1 MATKRK
7 SIIEEA
13 LLEAKS
19 LEDALKAN
27 TKEMLAAHMK
37 QEIENIVE
45 SSLKEQ
51 DEEVEELD
59 IDVEGSDEEMEEMP
73 ALEAGE
79 DSEESELMDLDVD
92 LDALAGDDAEVEL
105 DVMELPSDLDMGDEE
120 ELDLTGASDDEVI
133 AVFKKMS
140 DEDEVEV
147 VKDVDGIHLTDN
159 ETGAEYYIKEGYDQI
174 EEDEDCIH
182 EGAGCSKHMDEDEVM
197 YEIELD
203 EMHGSMM
210 GDQSADHSDYKNY
223 KGTDKGYHGHDGSS
237 HGDQG
242 EPDDYTNEGDDI
254 YEGGSKKGDQSATHS
269 DYKNYKG
276 TDKGYHGHD
285 GSSHGDQGEPDDYM
299 GETLDLDEEEAIEED
314 KLKRHQSTG
323 YQRRSG
329 AKVGSDQASPYGGV
343 SESKKRRTPKNVER
357 VSESKIM
364 KEYKE
369 LKSKNEEYKGALK
382 VFKNKLN
389 EVALFNTNLAYVNR
403 LFTEHSTT
411 KSEKMEILKRFDSA
425 ESIKESK
432 SIYKSVKSELD
443 TKSPITES
451 VENKVNK
458 TVKSSKSDLNESTA
472 YVDPQIT
479 AIKDL
484 MRKLS

>member
-1 MATKRK
+1 M
-7 SIIEEA
+7 
-13 LLEAKS
+13 
-19 LEDALKAN
+19 
-27 TKEMLAAHMK
+27 
-37 QEIENIVE
+37 
-45 SSLKEQ
+45 
-51 DEEVEELD
+51 
-59 IDVEGSDEEMEEMP
+59 EGSDEEMEEMP
-73 ALEAGE
+73 AEAGD
-79 DSEESELMDLDVD
+79 DSEESELMDLEID
-92 LDALAGDDAEVEL
+92 LDALAGDDDEEVEL
-105 DVMELPSDLDMGDEE
+105 DVPELPAELDMGDEE
-120 ELDLTGASDDEVI
+120 ELDLTGASDEEVI

-147 VKDVDGIHLTDN
+147 VKDADGIHLTDN
-159 ETGAEYYIKEGYDQI
+159 ETGAEYYIKEQHELDDVEEGYDL
-174 EEDEDCIH
+174 EEDEDGLC
-182 EGAGCSKHMDEDEVM
+182 EGCGKDSMYEDEGVM

-203 EMHGSMM
+203 EKFDHVVLGGNKDDDSKTHPGEEDYVNEKYDDVVWG
-210 GDQSADHSDYKNY
+210 GDTDDDSKTHPGEKDY
-223 KGTDKGYHGHDGSS
+223 
-237 HGDQG
+237 
-242 EPDDYTNEGDDI
+242 
-254 YEGGSKKGDQSATHS
+254 SKMEEDE
-269 DYKNYKG
+269 DV
-276 TDKGYHGHD
+276 
-285 GSSHGDQGEPDDYM
+285 
-299 GETLDLDEEEAIEED
+299 LDLGEDDGIEED
-314 KLKRHQSTG
+314 LMQRHQSTG
-323 YQRRSG
+323 YQRYSG

-343 SESKKRRTPKNVER
+343 SESRKRRTPKNVQR

-411 KSEKMEILKRFDSA
+411 KSEKMEILKRFDNA